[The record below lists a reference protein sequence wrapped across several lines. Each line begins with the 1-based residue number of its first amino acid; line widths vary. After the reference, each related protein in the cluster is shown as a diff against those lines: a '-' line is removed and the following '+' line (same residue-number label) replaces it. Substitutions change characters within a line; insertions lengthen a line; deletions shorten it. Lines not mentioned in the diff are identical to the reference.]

1 MIKLHLGNSESK
13 IEGLS
18 VSQFAELR
26 GLLSYTISAQANYF
40 SGAHS
45 NKRYLL
51 SKRGEFPSGLT
62 HQVQEFL
69 ADIPHELIDLRI
81 RPKVSS
87 GMHKLTLP
95 YTPYPEQYE
104 AVAKAIGADRG
115 IIRAVTGFGKSISIA
130 LLVEALQVKT
140 LIVVPNLELRNQL
153 TDSFKQYFS
162 SLSNITICNI
172 GSPEL
177 KKTKDYQCLIID
189 EAHHSA
195 AKTYRALN
203 KKQWAGIYHR
213 YFFTATPFRSR
224 DEENI
229 LFESVAGQVIY
240 EVSYQ
245 TAVEKGY
252 IAPLEAFW
260 VDLPHSGEELYG
272 NYSSVYKKAVVNN
285 QALNEAVANML
296 GNLCLN
302 YLSTLCVVKEI
313 EHGNNISQLS
323 GAGFANG
330 QSDDCSDLISWFAQD
345 KLKALIGTH
354 GVIGEGVDLKPC
366 EYVLLPIP
374 IKSKNLFMQVCGR
387 AIRKYPGKDSGKI
400 ILIRNGA
407 HSWFKKAFKEQVRI
421 LKEEFGISAV
431 KLEI

>member
-1 MIKLHLGNSESK
+1 MIKLILNNSESK

-26 GLLSYTISAQANYF
+26 GLLSYTVTAQANYF
-40 SGAHS
+40 SGVRS

-51 SKRGEFPSGLT
+51 DKRGSFPSGLT
-62 HQVQEFL
+62 GQVQQFL
-69 ADIPHELIDLRI
+69 AAIPHELLDLRK
-81 RPKVSS
+81 RPKNSP

-95 YTPYPEQYE
+95 YQPYPEQYE

-130 LLVEALQVKT
+130 LLVDALQVKT

-172 GSPEL
+172 DSPEL
-177 KKTKDYQCLIID
+177 KKIKDYQCLIID

-195 AKTYRALN
+195 AKTYRTLN
-203 KKQWAGIYHR
+203 KKQWSGIYHR
-213 YFFTATPFRSR
+213 YFFTATPYRSR

-229 LFESVAGQVIY
+229 LFESVAGQIIY
-240 EVSYQ
+240 EVSYR
-245 TAVEKGY
+245 TAIEKGY

-260 VDLPHSGEELYG
+260 IDLPHSGEELFG

-285 QALNEAVANML
+285 QALNETVANML
-296 GNLCLN
+296 GNLNLAG
-302 YLSTLCVVKEI
+302 LSALCVVKEI
-313 EHGNNISQLS
+313 EHGNNLVELS

-330 QSDDCSDLISWFAQD
+330 QSDDCSDLISWFAAG
-345 KLKALIGTH
+345 KLKTLIGTH
-354 GVIGEGVDLKPC
+354 GVVGEGSDTKAC
-366 EYVLLPIP
+366 EYVILPIP
-374 IKSKNLFMQVCGR
+374 VKSKNLFMQICGR
-387 AIRKYPGKDSGKI
+387 AFRRYPGKESAKI
-400 ILIRNGA
+400 ILIRNNSHA
-407 HSWFKKAFKEQVRI
+407 WFKKAFKEQLKI
-421 LKEEFGISAV
+421 LKDEFNISPA